1 MKMMQKEILNSS
13 GYQNYT
19 DIKRLKFIMD
29 ALNENVAP
37 SSNVLDVGCG
47 NGLISISLGKAG
59 HHVLGIDISEKAI
72 EKAKEK
78 NNLPNVRFSVTGA
91 EELSETTTKY
101 DAVICS
107 EVLEHLNE
115 PSSLL
120 KYINKSLKDDGIL
133 IVTVPNGKGPRES
146 LVTKPIIAMQ
156 KKDNWLWA
164 VVKKIKTVLGYK
176 GTTLQSDADDL
187 THIQFFTIKSLKK
200 LAEQNNFSIKKIG
213 KTNFLENVFP
223 FSFAT
228 KKIKFLQKVDCAL
241 ADVLPYNFTCGFVSI
256 WQKT

>member
-1 MKMMQKEILNSS
+1 MKMIQKEILNSS

-29 ALNENVAP
+29 ALNENIAP
-37 SSNVLDVGCG
+37 NSNVLDVGCG
-47 NGLISISLGKAG
+47 NGLISISLGKTG
-59 HHVLGIDISEKAI
+59 HNVLGIDISEKAI

-78 NNLPNVRFSVTGA
+78 NNLLNVHFSVAGA
-91 EELSETTTKY
+91 EQLSETTTKY

-120 KYINKSLKDDGIL
+120 QYIYKSLKDDGIL
-133 IVTVPNGKGPRES
+133 IVTVPNGKGPRET
-146 LVTKPIIAMQ
+146 LITKPIIAMQ

-164 VVKKIKTVLGYK
+164 VVKKIKTVLGYE

-200 LAEQNNFSIKKIG
+200 LAQQNNFSIKKIG